1 MQSKSQRQDKVKLI
15 GKAKGT
21 CESNDKGAGGVEV
34 KGKGKGTREKSRQ
47 QQQQKYKVK
56 VEVQVKIQ
64 MSQVV
69 VPSFL
74 GVRFSFS
81 NV

>member
-1 MQSKSQRQDKVKLI
+1 MQSKNQRHDKVKLI

-34 KGKGKGTREKSRQ
+34 KGKGKGTREKSKQ

-56 VEVQVKIQ
+56 VDVQVTIQ
-64 MSQVV
+64 ISQVV
-69 VPSFL
+69 VPFL
-74 GVRFSFS
+74 GGV
-81 NV
+81 